1 MEVSPTGYV
10 VLGILNW
17 RARTG
22 YEIKQLVDKSTRFF
36 WAASYGQ
43 IYPELKR
50 LESQGLVKGQS
61 DPQGGRNRRVYT
73 LTAKGR
79 RELGA
84 WMERPPETFEARNE
98 GLLKLFLATEEPPEG
113 VARQLDALREHSE
126 AVVARL
132 REIEREVLEAA
143 EGEAE
148 ATDNL
153 CLRYGI
159 EINDWIAE
167 WCDRQKA
174 TLSRRETKRRRA
186 A

>member
-17 RARTG
+17 GARTG

-50 LESQGLVKGQS
+50 LEDQGLVSGKS
-61 DPQGGRNRRVYT
+61 DPEDGRNRRVFN

-79 RELGA
+79 RELTS
-84 WMERPPETFEARNE
+84 WLVRPPQTFEMRNE
-98 GLLKLFLATEEPPEG
+98 GLLKLFLSNEGPPEEISRQLEGMRGHADG
-113 VARQLDALREHSE
+113 VA
-126 AVVARL
+126 ARL
-132 REIEREVLEAA
+132 RRIEEELEPAD
-143 EGEAE
+143 ELEH
-148 ATDNL
+148 L
-153 CLRYGI
+153 CLRFGI
-159 EINDWIAE
+159 EMNEWIAE
-167 WCDRQKA
+167 WCERKQAALGK
-174 TLSRRETKRRRA
+174 TKPKRRRA

>member
-17 RARTG
+17 QPRTG

-50 LESQGLVKGQS
+50 LESQGLVAGKADLQS
-61 DPQGGRNRRVYT
+61 ARNRKVYR

-79 RELGA
+79 REFDG
-84 WMERPPETFEARNE
+84 WMRQPPKTFEMRDE
-98 GLLKLFLATEEPPEG
+98 GLLKLFLATGDSDEEIARHLGEMG
-113 VARQLDALREHSE
+113 GHADDVA
-126 AVVARL
+126 ARL
-132 REIEREVLEAA
+132 RTIREQLGAA
-143 EGEAE
+143 EGSEQ
-148 ATDNL
+148 L
-153 CLRYGI
+153 CLRFGI
-159 EINDWIAE
+159 EMNEWIAE
-167 WCDRQKA
+167 WCE
-174 TLSRRETKRRRA
+174 REKHALALGASKGRA